1 MTWDVPV
8 LINAPLRDGS
18 LRGYAAEHGI
28 PTLLYEA
35 GEALRFDEVGI
46 RAGLRGVTNVMR
58 ELGMLP
64 KRKRPVRQI
73 DPLVATSTS
82 WVRAPASGIVRSLA
96 KLGQRVKKGEVLM
109 AISDPF
115 GETEINVTAPNA
127 GIIIGKTNLPLAHEG
142 DALLHIARF
151 DSVSLAQDTVEE
163 FQSEIFPAKTPTEI

>member
-1 MTWDVPV
+1 
-8 LINAPLRDGS
+8 
-18 LRGYAAEHGI
+18 
-28 PTLLYEA
+28 
-35 GEALRFDEVGI
+35 
-46 RAGLRGVTNVMR
+46 MR
-58 ELGMLP
+58 ELAMLP

-73 DPLVATSTS
+73 EPQIAASTA

-96 KLGQRVKKGEVLM
+96 KLGQRVKKDEVLM

-151 DSVSLAQDTVEE
+151 DSVSLAENIVEE
-163 FQSEIFPAKTPTEI
+163 FQSEIFPEQVPTEI